1 MESNEVGWWMV
12 PEEKHYVDRDSS
24 ILGGDEYDSF
34 MGEFIWN
41 LGVAMFPTCFV
52 MKKDKAVYLTTG
64 QVISIADGRMACD
77 YNDLLAGL
85 SLITG
90 PEFLS
95 NNGTVGTAN
104 FVKNDVLMYCPWVYN
119 LPTLEIEGTDKE
131 SAVREWVTYISTLY
145 GGTHVIYTDED
156 WF

>member
-52 MKKDKAVYLTTG
+52 IALVYFSPIFLILLVFSTTPYYWYKYLTAK
-64 QVISIADGRMACD
+64 S
-77 YNDLLAGL
+77 NGL
-85 SLITG
+85 
-90 PEFLS
+90 
-95 NNGTVGTAN
+95 
-104 FVKNDVLMYCPWVYN
+104 
-119 LPTLEIEGTDKE
+119 
-131 SAVREWVTYISTLY
+131 VRES
-145 GGTHVIYTDED
+145 
-156 WF
+156 